1 MALKAECIAAV
12 SQSIGRILSKSEQD
26 IVEQAIINSR
36 TKLARQ
42 DIDGYRQMTE
52 AQKIEAASREAL
64 ADIEHTAYKKKQV
77 ETLHIVKTA
86 KNMAE
91 QSAQLKG
98 TRKGGKAGAMQL
110 LNNMRK
116 LEVRQNGLM
125 LHYWRDGVLDA
136 LNAIPEKMFG
146 MLHDQ
151 KSIDQFIRELYGE
164 GVDTPRQIKE
174 AVKAWTDTTEKMRTH
189 ANSVG
194 ADIGKLDYAYLP
206 QLHDVVK
213 MQRKG
218 MDANKWAAFVLERID
233 RSRYLDDAGGYIGD
247 ASVMDMLKKAYNQI
261 ITDGL
266 AGRVEEGTAMTGK
279 GGVRGRHDAHRAI
292 HFKNA
297 DAHIAYAQEFGKG
310 NLLQVMSS
318 HVQGMTRDI
327 ATLEHF
333 GTKPNS
339 TFAQMLDVAKLHDGA
354 VEKNVGFLGVRPT
367 DIYDSLVSG
376 SKTVDSLKAEM
387 WQTARSLQSAA
398 KLGGALLS
406 SMTDTVSIVGAAWY
420 NGMPARQIMNI
431 FKDAPYAAGSKQYK
445 QFAARQGI
453 IADSVIS
460 SVNRWAE
467 GENGYNI
474 AGRMADLTFRYS
486 LLNAWTDGLKNA
498 FSINLS
504 FTLGDMT
511 RKADWDGLHSSDRY
525 RLEKAGITQEIYN
538 IWRRSELDKWDRYNE
553 ALSPKKIM
561 ELQDVSEAQ
570 RVEAA
575 SMLIGYIQGQRDI
588 AVNST
593 DIIHRGRMSK
603 FVKGDASGEIGRSI
617 MQFKSYPASLLS
629 RQLDMFGDIYHSRG
643 KVPAMLYAV
652 SMISGLSVMG
662 GVAVQAKQLAAG
674 KDPREMD
681 RNFMLNAVVQGGG
694 LGFYG
699 DILYTGLT
707 GNSADTQKKVL
718 SMVAGP
724 FIGTVLEAGAI
735 GLEAAKRGATGED
748 LSDTAAKVIKLAGS
762 NIPVTPMDLWYTRT
776 AFDRLFVD
784 DLMEWASPGYFGRQK
799 GRIMKEYGQKFWWE
813 PTEIMPDRSPDYA
826 SDRR

>member
-1 MALKAECIAAV
+1 MALKAECVAAV
-12 SQSIGRILSKSEQD
+12 SQSIGRLLSKAEQD
-26 IVEQAIINSR
+26 MVEQSIIQSR

-52 AQKIEAASREAL
+52 AQKIEAASKDAMETITHNAF
-64 ADIEHTAYKKKQV
+64 KKKQV

-91 QSAQLKG
+91 QSAKLKG

-110 LNNMRK
+110 LDNMRR
-116 LEVRQNGLM
+116 LEIKQNGLM
-125 LHYWRDGVLDA
+125 LHYWRDGVLGA
-136 LNAIPEKMFG
+136 LNAIPEKAFG
-146 MLHDQ
+146 LLHDQ
-151 KSIDQFIRELYGE
+151 KSIDDFVKYLYNK
-164 GVDTPRQIKE
+164 DYKANAQIKQ
-174 AVKAWTDTTEKMRTH
+174 AVKAWEETTEKMRTH
-189 ANSVG
+189 ANSSG

-206 QLHDVVK
+206 QLHDAVK
-213 MQRKG
+213 MK
-218 MDANKWAAFVLERID
+218 DKSKWVSFVLGKID
-233 RSRYLDDAGGYIGD
+233 QTRYLDESGAYIGD
-247 ASVMDMLKKAYNQI
+247 VQVAEMLGRAYDQI

-292 HFKNA
+292 HFKGA
-297 DAHIAYAQEFGKG
+297 DAHLEYAKQYGKG

-318 HVQGMTRDI
+318 HVSGMTRDI

-339 TFAQMLDVAKLHDGA
+339 TFQQMLDVAKLHDGA

-376 SKTVDSLKAEM
+376 TKTVDSAKAEI

-406 SMTDTVSIVGAAWY
+406 SMTDTVSVVGSAWY
-420 NGMPARQIMNI
+420 NGMPARQIANI

-445 QFAARQGI
+445 AFAARQGI

-467 GENGYNI
+467 GESGYNI
-474 AGRMADLTFRYS
+474 AGRMADMTFRYS

-498 FSINLS
+498 FSVNLS
-504 FTLGDMT
+504 FTLGELT
-511 RKADWDGLHSSDRY
+511 RKADWSGLQQADRY
-525 RLEKAGITQEIYN
+525 RLDKAGVTPEIYDV
-538 IWRRSELDKWDRYNE
+538 WRKSDLDSWDKNNA

-561 ELQDVSEAQ
+561 ELDLPEGQKI
-570 RVEAA
+570 EAA
-575 SMLIGYIQGQRDI
+575 SVLIGYIQGQRDV
-588 AVNST
+588 AVNTS
-593 DIIHRGRMSK
+593 DIIHKGRMSK
-603 FVKGDASGEIGRSI
+603 FVKGDATGEIGRSV

-629 RQLDMFGDIYHSRG
+629 RQIDMFGDIYHSRG
-643 KVPAMLYAV
+643 KAPAMMYAV
-652 SMISGLSVMG
+652 SMISGLSIMG
-662 GVAVQAKQLAAG
+662 GVAIQAKQLAAG
-674 KDPREMD
+674 KDPREVD
-681 RNFMLNAVVQGGG
+681 RNFMFNALVQGGG

-707 GNSADTQKKVL
+707 GNSSDTQKKVL

-724 FIGTVLEAGAI
+724 LAGSALEALAI
-735 GLEAAKRGATGED
+735 GFEAVKRGATGED
-748 LSDTAAKVIKLAGS
+748 LSDTGAKVLKWAGS
-762 NIPVTPMDLWYTRT
+762 NIPFAPMDMWYSRT

-784 DLMEWASPGYFGRQK
+784 DLMEAASPGYFGRQK
-799 GRIMKEYGQKFWWE
+799 GRIKKEYGQKFWWE
-813 PTEIMPDRSPDYA
+813 PTELMPDRLPDYG
-826 SDRR
+826 SDGQ